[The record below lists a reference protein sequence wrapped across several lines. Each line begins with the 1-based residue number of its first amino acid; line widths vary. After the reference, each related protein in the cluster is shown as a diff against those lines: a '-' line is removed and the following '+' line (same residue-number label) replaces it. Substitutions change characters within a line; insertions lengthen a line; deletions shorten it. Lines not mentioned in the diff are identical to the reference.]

1 MRNLKKTLSVFAET
15 IKILNG
21 ENLVLGGSNALELHG
36 LEIGRAA
43 NDVDL
48 IIYKPTT
55 EQIAFL
61 DMSRQIN
68 GQRLKFDTGDYPLRV
83 TKFIKTLDKKYSLDV
98 IVSNEEIPKDLL
110 SYDFLEGRLR
120 IQSIHN
126 IVKAKAGYLH
136 KVDNRGS
143 CWYISE
149 KDSKDLQQLKN
160 LNFNL

>member
-1 MRNLKKTLSVFAET
+1 MRNLKKTLSAFAET

-36 LEIGRAA
+36 LEIGREA

-48 IIYKPTT
+48 IIYRPTT
-55 EQIAFL
+55 EQTAFL
-61 DMSRQIN
+61 DMTRQVN
-68 GQRLKFDTGDYPLRV
+68 GQKIKLDPSDYPVRV
-83 TKFIKTLDKKYSLDV
+83 TKFIRNLDKKYSLDV
-98 IVSNEEIPKDLL
+98 IVSNEEMPKDLL
-110 SYDFLEGRLR
+110 SYDFLEGKLK

-126 IVKAKAGYLH
+126 IVKAKSGYLH

>member
-21 ENLVLGGSNALELHG
+21 DNLVLGGSNALELHG
-36 LEIGRAA
+36 LEIGREA

-48 IIYKPTT
+48 IIYRPTT
-55 EQIAFL
+55 EQTAFL
-61 DMSRQIN
+61 DMSRQIS
-68 GQRLKFDTGDYPLRV
+68 GQKTKLDPDDYPVRV

-98 IVSNEEIPKDLL
+98 IVSSEEMPRDLL
-110 SYDFLEGRLR
+110 SYDFLEGRLK

-126 IVKAKAGYLH
+126 IVKAKSGYLH